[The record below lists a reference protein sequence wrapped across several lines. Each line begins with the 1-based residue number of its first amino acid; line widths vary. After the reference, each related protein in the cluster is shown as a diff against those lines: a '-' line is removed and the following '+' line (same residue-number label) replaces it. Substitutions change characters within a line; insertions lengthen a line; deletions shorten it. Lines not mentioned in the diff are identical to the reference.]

1 MKNLYAFSACHKVLI
16 LFFLLNFGSNYIQ
29 AQCVADFV
37 YDSCGCVNCP
47 VQFTDLSPSL
57 TYPIDSWFWD
67 FGDGTTSMLKNPEH
81 VYNEAGTYTVSLT
94 IHCDCG
100 SVHTAKKDVEVPEVF
115 GITGKDIRQEFL
127 FINPNPFSE
136 KVEINFTLMQPADV
150 QLEIANMAGAV
161 VKEMQAKRFPAG
173 SRQLV
178 WDADGAEPG
187 IYFLRMS
194 VNERVYTRKI
204 IKSR

>member
-1 MKNLYAFSACHKVLI
+1 MKNLYAFSAFHKLLI
-16 LFFLLNFGSNYIQ
+16 LSFLLNFGSNYIE
-29 AQCVADFV
+29 AQCVADFA
-37 YDSCGCVNCP
+37 YDNSGCVNNP
-47 VQFTDLSPSL
+47 KQFTDLSTSQS
-57 TYPIDSWFWD
+57 YPIISWLWD
-67 FGDGTTSMLKNPEH
+67 FGDGTTSTLQNPEH
-81 VYNEAGTYTVSLT
+81 VYNEAGTYPVYLT

-100 SVHTAKKDVEVPEVF
+100 SVDTARKDVEVPEPF
-115 GITGKDIRQEFL
+115 GITGRDIRQEFL